1 MSKNTFTLHSHI
13 YCPEE
18 IGKVLAMCQ
27 LSKYFKGNSKGV
39 YTCNVP
45 CSFDIETSSFYVLNG
60 KTYTW
65 GDLSTE
71 ELERAQKAAN
81 MYVWQFGI
89 NGYCIV
95 GRTWDEFTKMME
107 VISTELGLNEKRK
120 LIVYVHNLSYEFQF
134 IRKRFTWDKV
144 FATAERTPIYALS
157 TLGVE
162 FRCSYVL
169 SGYSLELL
177 GKNLTKYKCAKKT
190 GDLDYSLI
198 RHSGTPL
205 TDKELGYCINDIC
218 VVMCYIQELIEKY
231 KTIANIPLTKTGMV
245 RKYVRGVTLKHI
257 GKSGKKCTNYKYV
270 QLIRGCEILDDKE
283 LAALKR
289 AFMGGF
295 THASAKHVRETNANV
310 HSYDFTSSYPY
321 VMVSE
326 QYPVGN
332 AILCAP
338 KNMAEVEK
346 LCAQYCCIMDVE
358 LTDIFSVAPD
368 DYISESKCIVKD
380 SVAVN
385 NGRVS
390 AAKRVVLTITNIDF
404 AIIRKCYQ
412 IGQIRV
418 GAMYCYKKGYLPTE
432 FVGSILQLYADKTTL
447 KGVEGKE
454 SEYLNSKEMLN
465 SCYGM
470 CVTDVL
476 RDTITYEGDVWGTE
490 QTTDVRDA
498 LHQYNESANRF
509 LYYPWGV
516 FVTAYARRNLF
527 TAILSLG
534 DDYIYSDTDSVKF
547 MNLDAHKAYF
557 DAYNDRVH
565 LKLQTA
571 AKYHHLDMSLFAP
584 KTIKGVTKPL
594 GVWDYEGMYTRFKT
608 LGAKRYLVEHEN
620 ALVVDGKSY
629 NYSLTVSGVNKK
641 CAIPYMVDNGD
652 VFSQFEDG
660 LIIPPQYCGK
670 NLHTYIDYPTKGK
683 VTDYTGNEEEYEELS
698 STHLSP
704 TSYSLSLSKL
714 YIDYLLNIKQIS
726 K

>member
-13 YCPEE
+13 YAPED
-18 IGKVLAMCQ
+18 IGKVLTMCD

-45 CSFDIETSSFYVLNG
+45 CSFDIETSSFYVLDG

-65 GDLSTE
+65 GGLSTE

-95 GRTWDEFTKMME
+95 GRTWDEFTKMMG
-107 VISTELGLNEKRK
+107 VISTELGLNDKRK

-134 IRKRFTWDKV
+134 IRKRFTWNKV
-144 FATAERTPIYALS
+144 FATAERTPIYAL
-157 TLGVE
+157 TTQGVE
-162 FRCSYVL
+162 FRCSYIL

-177 GKNLTKYKCAKKT
+177 GKNLTKYKCVKKT

-205 TDKELGYCINDIC
+205 SDKELGYCINDIC

-231 KTIANIPLTKTGMV
+231 GTIASIPLTKTGMV
-245 RKYVRGVTLKHI
+245 RKYVRGVTLKHV
-257 GKSGKKCTNYKYV
+257 GKNGKKCTNYRYV
-270 QLIRGCEILDDKE
+270 QLIRGCEIIDAKE

-289 AFMGGF
+289 AFMGGY
-295 THASAKHVRETNANV
+295 THAAAKHVRETNMNV

-326 QYPVGN
+326 QYPIGN
-332 AILCAP
+332 AILCKP
-338 KNMAEVEK
+338 QNMVEVEK
-346 LCAQYCCIMDVE
+346 LCAQYCCVMDVE

-380 SVAVN
+380 SVAIN

-432 FVGSILQLYADKTTL
+432 FVGAILQLYADKTTL

-470 CVTDVL
+470 CVTDVM
-476 RDTITYEGDVWGTE
+476 RDTITYEGDVWGTVPNG
-490 QTTDVRDA
+490 DVRDA

-527 TAILSLG
+527 TAIIALG

-547 MNLDAHKAYF
+547 MHLDNHKAYF
-557 DAYNDRVH
+557 DAYNARVH

-571 AKYHHLDMSLFAP
+571 ARYHQLDMSLFAP

-620 ALVVDGKSY
+620 ALTVDGKSY
-629 NYSLTVSGVNKK
+629 NYSLTVSGVNKR
-641 CAIPYMVDNGD
+641 AAVPYMVANGD

-670 NLHTYIDYPTKGK
+670 NLHTYIDYPTTGK
-683 VTDYTGNEEEYEELS
+683 VTDYLGTEEEYEELS

-726 K
+726 Q

>member
-13 YCPEE
+13 YAPED
-18 IGKVLAMCQ
+18 IGKVLTMCA

-45 CSFDIETSSFYVLNG
+45 CSFDIETSSFYVIDG

-65 GDLSTE
+65 GELSTE

-134 IRKRFTWDKV
+134 IRKRFTWNKV
-144 FATAERTPIYALS
+144 FANAERTPIYAL
-157 TLGVE
+157 TTQGVE
-162 FRCSYVL
+162 FRCSYIL
-169 SGYSLELL
+169 SGYSLELI

-231 KTIANIPLTKTGMV
+231 GAIANIPLTKTGMV
-245 RKYVRGVTLKHI
+245 RKYVRGVTLKHV
-257 GKSGKKCTNYKYV
+257 GKNGKKCTNYKYV
-270 QLIRGCEILDDKE
+270 QLIRGCEIIDEKE
-283 LAALKR
+283 LNALKR

-295 THASAKHVRETNANV
+295 THASAKHVRETNVNV

-332 AILCAP
+332 AILCTP

-368 DYISESKCIVKD
+368 DYISESKCMDKD
-380 SVAVN
+380 SVAIN

-432 FVGSILQLYADKTTL
+432 FVGAILQLYADKTTL

-470 CVTDVL
+470 CVTDVM
-476 RDTITYEGDVWGTE
+476 RDTITYDQDTWGTE

-527 TAILSLG
+527 TAILALG

-547 MNLDAHKAYF
+547 MHLDAHKAYF
-557 DAYNDRVH
+557 DAYNVRVH

-571 AKYHHLDMSLFAP
+571 AKYHKLDMSLFAP
-584 KTIKGVTKPL
+584 KTIKGTTKPL

-620 ALVVDGKSY
+620 ALVVEGKSY

-641 CAIPYMVDNGD
+641 CAIPYMVANGD

-683 VTDYTGNEEEYEELS
+683 VTDYLGNEEEYEELS